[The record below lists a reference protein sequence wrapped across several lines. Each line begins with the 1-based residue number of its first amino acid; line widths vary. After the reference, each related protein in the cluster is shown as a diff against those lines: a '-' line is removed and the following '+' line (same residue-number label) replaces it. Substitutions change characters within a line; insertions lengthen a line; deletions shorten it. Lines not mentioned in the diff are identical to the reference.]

1 MDPGLDKYYMLFS
14 LLTFIVFILVK
25 LCIKPIL
32 SWAFHRYQTGAL
44 TPLIRWLSQGMQ
56 RAAAPPHPPRP
67 GVRAENAPVAPPAA
81 GQEAVIAA
89 AAFAEGENQPGNE
102 ENRAVENENVAEP
115 GAANGGLNWWGV
127 VKEIQ
132 MIVFGFITSLLPGFH
147 NHMD

>member
-1 MDPGLDKYYMLFS
+1 MLFS

-25 LCIKPIL
+25 LCIKSIL

-81 GQEAVIAA
+81 GQEAAIAA
-89 AAFAEGENQPGNE
+89 VAFAGTFFSQYHISSLSNH
-102 ENRAVENENVAEP
+102 
-115 GAANGGLNWWGV
+115 GL
-127 VKEIQ
+127 
-132 MIVFGFITSLLPGFH
+132 
-147 NHMD
+147 